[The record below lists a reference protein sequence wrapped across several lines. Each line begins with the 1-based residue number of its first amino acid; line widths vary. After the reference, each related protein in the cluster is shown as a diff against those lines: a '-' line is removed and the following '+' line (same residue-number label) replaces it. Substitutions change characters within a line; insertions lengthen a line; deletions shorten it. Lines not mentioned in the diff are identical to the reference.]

1 MSSRTTSCWIRPAE
15 AIACLADFRD
25 SPRSGAATLFKLGQA
40 HEELGELAKARSYYR
55 QVTGYEDNPLAW
67 QAREAIDRLSRGAE
81 GGN

>member
-1 MSSRTTSCWIRPAE
+1 
-15 AIACLADFRD
+15 
-25 SPRSGAATLFKLGQA
+25 
-40 HEELGELAKARSYYR
+40 LAKARSYYR